1 MFELLKSN
9 KNVENVYVSCNKP
22 ITLVG
27 TAEEIDT
34 LVDERKDCVYILDE
48 PVCEALRN
56 EDKRFA
62 EYYTKLRKMLLGTL
76 HCEFSN
82 AFFVFMT
89 RPVLLRA
96 PITTEISFCKFKREQ
111 NGSKVCRTLE
121 SL

>member
-22 ITLVG
+22 IILVD
-27 TAEEIDT
+27 TAEEIDI

-76 HCEFSN
+76 HGEFSN

-89 RPVLLRA
+89 RSTIYNVRRPLKF
-96 PITTEISFCKFKREQ
+96 SFCQFKREQ
-111 NGSKVCRTLE
+111 NGSKICRTLE

>member
-9 KNVENVYVSCNKP
+9 KNVYISCNKP
-22 ITLVG
+22 ITLVD

-76 HCEFSN
+76 HGEFSN

-89 RPVLLRA
+89 RSTIYYVFQPLKF
-96 PITTEISFCKFKREQ
+96 SFCQFKREQ
-111 NGSKVCRTLE
+111 SSSKVCRTLE